1 MQHCI
6 KHWKNKGEQYGALAL
21 KVISLQ
27 SKVNIRVGRE
37 EDLAQLRDSRR
48 ESKSWRMSNS

>member
-6 KHWKNKGEQYGALAL
+6 KHWRNKGKQYGALAL
-21 KVISLQ
+21 KVISVQ
-27 SKVNIRVGRE
+27 SKIKIRVCRE

-48 ESKSWRMSNS
+48 ESKS